1 MQTAAAIWA
10 HFPKTWKYADVL
22 WAHICIEL
30 IHLFVCKCPV
40 CMQRPFFMFLLELP
54 CKENLMR
61 LESERVYF
69 LFVFHIRHCFLFM
82 RAFQW
87 DLEPQGPRSQQLH
100 LPLGQPSSPKG
111 LPYCC
116 SFVVTFVSL
125 PTQMCFSVS
134 KRTVVLTKALIRKCR
149 RVTLFLPA
157 LQIRSGENAANLA
170 NELAKHT
177 KGPIFA
183 GDVSSSVRLMEQLV
197 DILDAQLQ
205 ELRPSE
211 KDSAGRSFNKV
222 ARLAGP
228 ASAPP

>member
-1 MQTAAAIWA
+1 
-10 HFPKTWKYADVL
+10 
-22 WAHICIEL
+22 
-30 IHLFVCKCPV
+30 
-40 CMQRPFFMFLLELP
+40 
-54 CKENLMR
+54 MR
-61 LESERVYF
+61 
-69 LFVFHIRHCFLFM
+69 
-82 RAFQW
+82 
-87 DLEPQGPRSQQLH
+87 
-100 LPLGQPSSPKG
+100 
-111 LPYCC
+111 
-116 SFVVTFVSL
+116 
-125 PTQMCFSVS
+125 
-134 KRTVVLTKALIRKCR
+134 CR
-149 RVTLFLPA
+149 RVIVFLHA

-228 ASAPP
+228 ASAPPWRSFLSSGFRAQGSCDADQSETAILAAMCVYVRYEKY